1 MRRYASLIS
10 KKDKT
15 MKNMMIQGYAVALV
29 AACGAAALAEVP
41 AYSVDVVATYT
52 QSTNIRGAS
61 DAGLIVGDQVVN
73 GFSRGFVASQGNG
86 ISLLPLPQGA
96 TSSVAMDVNNNGT
109 IVGAMGG
116 GSVFDGGEPAIWVP
130 DGAGG
135 YTVHIPQQF
144 VTQPSPLGDLA
155 ITGGMATAINDA
167 GVVVGWSRYQ
177 GFQGGPSTL
186 FSIDEAP
193 INLGLLGFEGT
204 VQDIN
209 NNNVAVG
216 GNYIFDINTS
226 TAIHIGIPDDVGT
239 VGFTHVLGYAINDS
253 EQVVAAAHR
262 ATSTNE
268 QWQTYLY
275 DRDWSPLNP
284 SQIPTRFVGFY
295 DNNNL
300 GDVSA
305 SGGIYFA
312 AEDELVL
319 GYSSLIASEDQHW
332 AVAIGHIGTDRRVY
346 TSAYDAGSDIN
357 AIVVLVP
364 DTGVCSADLTGDGTL
379 DFFDV
384 SAFLNAY
391 NAMNP
396 DADFD
401 NNGEYNFFDVS
412 AFLNAYNAG
421 CP

>member
-1 MRRYASLIS
+1 MN
-10 KKDKT
+10 T
-15 MKNMMIQGYAVALV
+15 NMIQRSVFALI
-29 AACGAAALAEVP
+29 AACGTAAVAEVP
-41 AYSVDVVATYT
+41 TYSVDVVATFSQT
-52 QSTNIRGAS
+52 TTIRGAS
-61 DAGLIVGDQVVN
+61 ESGLIVGEQIIN
-73 GFSRGFVASQGNG
+73 GMIRGFVASQGNG
-86 ISLLPLPQGA
+86 ISMLPLPAGYV
-96 TSSVAMDVNNNGT
+96 SSTALDANSAGV
-109 IVGAMGG
+109 IVGAVHT
-116 GSVFDGGEPAIWVP
+116 SSFVFDGGEPAIWVP
-130 DGAGG
+130 DGSGG

-144 VTQPSPLGDLA
+144 VTQPSPLGERA
-155 ITGGMATAINDA
+155 INGGMATAINEA

-186 FSIDEAP
+186 FSIDQAP
-193 INLGLLGFEGT
+193 INLGELGFEAT
-204 VQDIN
+204 VEDIN

-216 GNYIFDINTS
+216 GNYIFDLNTN
-226 TAIHIGIPDDVGT
+226 TATHIGVPDDVGT

-268 QWQTYLY
+268 QWLTYLY
-275 DRDWSPLNP
+275 DGDWSPLNP

-312 AEDELVL
+312 AEDALVL
-319 GYSSLIASEDQHW
+319 GYSSLIAPEDQHW
-332 AVAIGHIGTDRRVY
+332 TVAIGYMGNDRRVY
-346 TSAYDAGSDIN
+346 TSAYDVGSDTN

-364 DTGVCSADLTGDGTL
+364 DTGVCPADLTGDGSMN
-379 DFFDV
+379 FFDV

-391 NAMNP
+391 NAMSP
-396 DADFD
+396 AADFTGD
-401 NNGEYNFFDVS
+401 GMYDFFDVS
-412 AFLNAYNAG
+412 AFLNAFNAG